1 MSQHAQIPPIES
13 ICRPTYNTHFTC
25 SLLCLVTVIWR
36 QSYVFDLTS
45 NQRWAVG
52 WLEESTASVGC
63 CQLLKLGLAPHCLNR
78 EAQRTGIGNNTQD
91 WREEGAKAGETY
103 CMPIQVTF
111 LQQCWTL
118 LAVDVLNP
126 SQQWPTE
133 LYILKW
139 SICIL
144 KNKSSQKGLMDCLGI
159 CVRFKVENCVFI
171 TDTKWKKRKNKLAT
185 LGIK

>member
-13 ICRPTYNTHFTC
+13 ICRPTYNTHFNC
-25 SLLCLVTVIWR
+25 SLLYLVTVIWR

-78 EAQRTGIGNNTQD
+78 EAQRTGLGNNTQD

-103 CMPIQVTF
+103 CMPIQVPF

-133 LYILKW
+133 LHIHPKMKHLHFKKQKLKKKKDRW
-139 SICIL
+139 IAWASVC
-144 KNKSSQKGLMDCLGI
+144 DA
-159 CVRFKVENCVFI
+159 
-171 TDTKWKKRKNKLAT
+171 KWKTACS
-185 LGIK
+185 

>member
-13 ICRPTYNTHFTC
+13 ICRPTYNTHFTW

-36 QSYVFDLTS
+36 QSYIFDLTS
-45 NQRWAVG
+45 NQRRAVG

-63 CQLLKLGLAPHCLNR
+63 CQLLKLGLDPHCLNR

-91 WREEGAKAGETY
+91 WREEGANAGETY

-126 SQQWPTE
+126 SRQWLHP
-133 LYILKW
+133 KM
-139 SICIL
+139 
-144 KNKSSQKGLMDCLGI
+144 KHMHFKSSQKGLMDCLGI
-159 CVRFKVENCVFI
+159 CVRFKVKNCVFV
-171 TDTKWKKRKNKLAT
+171 TDAKWKKTGNFRNK
-185 LGIK
+185 INK